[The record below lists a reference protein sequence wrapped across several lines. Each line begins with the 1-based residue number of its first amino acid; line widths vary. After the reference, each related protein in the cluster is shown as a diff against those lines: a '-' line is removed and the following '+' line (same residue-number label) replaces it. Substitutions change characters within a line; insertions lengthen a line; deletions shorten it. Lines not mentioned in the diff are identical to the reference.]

1 VAELVGSGDNWR
13 NWCLGLEENGVYC
26 MGMTMSA
33 WLLLPFK
40 TLLQTT

>member
-26 MGMTMSA
+26 MGTIMSA
-33 WLLLPFK
+33 WFLLPFK